1 MISRRKRVAF
11 FPDSYLEIN
20 GAAMTCRRLTDHAEA
35 NGYEMAC
42 FFGDKEASERRN
54 GSVKYLGL
62 KRSKL
67 AIAMDEDLAFDP
79 LFFRHFRKTI
89 DDLEQFRPDV
99 IHITG
104 LNDMSILGALAA
116 HRLDLPMIASWHTN
130 LHEFA
135 ASRIKRKL
143 RRLPENLVSWIANTC
158 ESRILDGTMLY
169 YQMPQLILAPNAEL
183 QEALEIRTGRATRS
197 MIRGVDSNQ
206 FSPVRRTVADDI
218 FRIGFVGR
226 LRAEKKVGLLIDLEK
241 ELKERGLTGFE
252 FLIVG
257 DGDMRRELETGL
269 GNAVFTGYLD
279 GDALSEAYSNMD
291 VFVFPSESDAF
302 GNVIQEANAS
312 GVPAIV
318 SGKGGPKFIVEH
330 GRTGFVAES
339 PAEYADYVEMLLLN
353 PDKLEV
359 MKENSREFALDRS
372 WDTVFESVWASY
384 DECVQIAKERKANK
398 AAAASMPVGHVG
410 GVTAERT

>member
-1 MISRRKRVAF
+1 MIARRKRVAF

-35 NGYEMAC
+35 KGYEMAC
-42 FFGDKEASERRN
+42 FFADKETSERSSA
-54 GSVKYLGL
+54 SVEYVGI

-67 AIAMDEDLAFDP
+67 AIAMDEGLAFDP

-89 DDLEQFRPDV
+89 DDLERFKPDV

-104 LNDMSILGALAA
+104 LNDMSILGALSA
-116 HRLDLPMIASWHTN
+116 HRLELPLIASWHTN

-135 ASRIKRKL
+135 ASRIKHKL
-143 RRLPENLVSWIANTC
+143 RRLPDSMVSWIANTC
-158 ESRILDGTMLY
+158 EARILDGTMLY
-169 YQMPQLILAPNAEL
+169 YQMPKLILAPNAEL
-183 QEALEIRTGRATRS
+183 QATLEYRTRRPTRS
-197 MIRGVDSNQ
+197 MIRGVDAEQ
-206 FSPVRRTVADDI
+206 FSPIRRTVEDEK

-226 LRAEKKVGLLIDLEK
+226 LRAEKKVNLLIELEK
-241 ELKERGLTGFE
+241 ELTDRGLTGFE

-257 DGDMRRELETGL
+257 DGDMRGELETGL
-269 GNAVFTGYLD
+269 NNAVITGYLD
-279 GDALSEAYSNMD
+279 GDTLSEAYANMD
-291 VFVFPSESDAF
+291 VFVFPSESDTF

-318 SGKGGPKFIVEH
+318 SGKGGPKFIVDH
-330 GRTGFVAES
+330 GRTGFVAENL
-339 PAEYADYVEMLLLN
+339 AEFADYVEMLILN

-359 MKENSREFALDRS
+359 MKKNSREFALSRS
-372 WDTVFESVWASY
+372 WNAVFESVWDSY
-384 DECVQIAKERKANK
+384 DECAKIAKEREADKAS
-398 AAAASMPVGHVG
+398 AASFSVGHVG